1 MIWRGKNQRGQR
13 SSQHKRF
20 GILALE
26 ASEVE
31 VKVSQTL
38 AIESFDS
45 LASRAQVKMQVKVTD
60 GFT

>member
-1 MIWRGKNQRGQR
+1 MKIKGSEDQV
-13 SSQHKRF
+13 KRF

-31 VKVSQTL
+31 VKISQTL
-38 AIESFDS
+38 AIESLDS
-45 LASRAQVKMQVKVTD
+45 LASWARVKMRVKVTD